1 MNNLLAPTTKNLP
14 YNKFL
19 FERIISR
26 MKPEQVS
33 TVSIEIWAVEGP
45 RCIELLRSGMSAE
58 EFDIWASKATRM
70 IFKGPAQDIFNLV
83 GA

>member
-1 MNNLLAPTTKNLP
+1 MNNIEAPTVKNLP

-26 MKPEQVS
+26 MKPEHVS
-33 TVSIEIWAVEGP
+33 RISIEVWATEGP